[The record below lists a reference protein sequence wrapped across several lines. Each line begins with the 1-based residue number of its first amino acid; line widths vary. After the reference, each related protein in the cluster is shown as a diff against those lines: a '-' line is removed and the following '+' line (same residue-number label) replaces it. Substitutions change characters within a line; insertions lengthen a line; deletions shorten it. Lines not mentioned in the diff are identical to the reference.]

1 MCGVSHFGGVWDA
14 QEALDLAQA
23 SHHRSVK
30 NHTCVV
36 SGVRKTLRKPCAS
49 QTPQMCDAP
58 HMCGVHTC
66 AVRRV
71 RFPHSYQLLSM
82 PCALLAHLFIFI
94 AVVTAMHPISCTLP
108 SPTAPSVLTERH
120 VLKSKSKHYD
130 CKERAS
136 TKVWKLIV
144 SRGDICSGS
153 GLQQNTAT
161 RY

>member
-1 MCGVSHFGGVWDA
+1 MECARSIRGRLSLLSSISLAVSDVWSCYIDNLPLNA
-14 QEALDLAQA
+14 SCAL
-23 SHHRSVK
+23 
-30 NHTCVV
+30 HTPPKGETPPRVV
-36 SGVRKTLRKPCAS
+36 LPPCAVCRA
-49 QTPQMCDAP
+49 Q
-58 HMCGVHTC
+58 
-66 AVRRV
+66 
-71 RFPHSYQLLSM
+71 FPHSYKLQSM